1 MSCVSVPFPVLLQ
14 SILCLTSLAM
24 HICSTQY
31 WFSRWLILNTALW
44 WPVLMLCWTDEWAY
58 HFQCWVLACCFVP
71 AYIFM
76 REDSLAMS
84 VVHLPFPSLLGSLSS
99 SHFLF
104 LFFFFL
110 KWLFSNFGIFAHIQ
124 WNTCGD
130 WAKSEHEA
138 YLLSWMWYLAHTSS
152 LQKLTGGSG
161 VQCQPGLSASQSQN
175 RVGCCGASVSLL
187 GLPACLS
194 PGSERHSYSL
204 SSSPTPHPLLPLQV
218 VAQA

>member
-110 KWLFSNFGIFAHIQ
+110 KI
-124 WNTCGD
+124 
-130 WAKSEHEA
+130 
-138 YLLSWMWYLAHTSS
+138 YLLIICKYTVA
-152 LQKLTGGSG
+152 
-161 VQCQPGLSASQSQN
+161 VF
-175 RVGCCGASVSLL
+175 
-187 GLPACLS
+187 
-194 PGSERHSYSL
+194 RHSRRGSQISL
-204 SSSPTPHPLLPLQV
+204 RMVVSHHVVAGIWTLDLRKSSRVLLPTEPSRQPSHFLYLFCP
-218 VAQA
+218 